1 MTEAQ
6 PADVNQPSEV
16 PAVVGGYTIDSPI
29 GSGAM
34 GAVYRAHDDGGNA
47 VAIKLLHRH
56 LDDPSARE
64 RLRREARALQKL
76 HHPAVAAVLDA
87 ELDGTEAFI
96 VTELV
101 EGLTLEEEIDARGAL
116 DARDLFELADQ
127 LADALEAVHSAGV
140 VHRDLTPSNVLI
152 SAHGPVLIDFG
163 LAQNLGDARATRT
176 GFVMGTPGYLA
187 PELLDGAEPGPDTDW
202 WSWAAVLVFAGT
214 GRPPFG
220 VRPTEAVLRRSREGR
235 VDLIGLPSR
244 SARALGAALRAEPEK
259 RWGPTEVARALKRAS
274 EEYQA
279 VLAGAGGDDTQELGS
294 ATDVLGAGATQTLDG
309 TGGAGG
315 GTLRLVGGA
324 GGAAALAAAGDTAV
338 LPRGVTPAAALGAA
352 GAVAAGSPTSP
363 ASERS
368 GRSVTGRAVG
378 MPVRPLGEDRYRA
391 VGDLPPEPGDEP
403 VRALR
408 GRGAAAVAATGSG
421 AVPVVVPP
429 VGAPASRRTFARRSG
444 TVAALALPLVLIGAT
459 RPGTAFAVLVGFV
472 LLSRFTGITVD
483 EFYRRRERRGARGAD
498 GLVSVLAAP
507 WHLVRAAFAVLPS
520 VLVAACAGVL
530 VVIIGFWLLAPGRLI
545 LLPVNTVEARSVGG
559 LNEPVTDTWV
569 LLLASVVVVLVAWF
583 GPAATGTRVGAR
595 PLLAILAPGAVGAV
609 VFVALA
615 LVAAWFIVST
625 LFDGTPVIDWWPFP
639 GRPELR

>member
-6 PADVNQPSEV
+6 PAEANQPSEV
-16 PAVVGGYTIDSPI
+16 PAVVGGYTIDAPI

-34 GAVYRAHDDGGNA
+34 GAVYRAHDDGGNP

-76 HHPAVAAVLDA
+76 RHPAVAAVLDA
-87 ELDGTEAFI
+87 ELDGAEAFI

-101 EGLTLEEEIDARGAL
+101 LGPTLEEEVDNRGAL

-152 SAHGPVLIDFG
+152 SEHGPVLIDFG

-202 WSWAAVLVFAGT
+202 WSWAAVLAFAGT

-259 RWGPTEVARALKRAS
+259 RWGPTEVARALRRAS

-294 ATDVLGAGATQTLDG
+294 ATDVLGAGATQVLDG
-309 TGGAGG
+309 AGGAGG

-324 GGAAALAAAGDTAV
+324 DAAAALAAAGDTAV
-338 LPRGVTPAAALGAA
+338 LPKGDTPAAALGAA

-363 ASERS
+363 ASGRS

-391 VGDLPPEPGDEP
+391 VGDVPPEPEDEP
-403 VRALR
+403 VRAYR
-408 GRGAAAVAATGSG
+408 GRGPAAVVATGSG

-429 VGAPASRRTFARRSG
+429 VMAASRRMFARRPG

-459 RPGTAFAVLVGFV
+459 RPGTAFAALVGLV

-483 EFYRRRERRGARGAD
+483 EFHRRRERRATRRGD
-498 GLVSVLAAP
+498 GLVAVLAAP

-545 LLPVNTVEARSVGG
+545 LVPVNTVEARSAGG
-559 LNEPVTDTWV
+559 MNDPVTDTWV
-569 LLLASVVVVLVAWF
+569 LLLATVVVVLVAWF
-583 GPAATGTRVGAR
+583 GPAAMGTRVGAR

-609 VFVALA
+609 AFVVLA
-615 LVAAWFIVST
+615 LVAAWFIVSAI
-625 LFDGTPVIDWWPFP
+625 FEGAPVVDWWPFP